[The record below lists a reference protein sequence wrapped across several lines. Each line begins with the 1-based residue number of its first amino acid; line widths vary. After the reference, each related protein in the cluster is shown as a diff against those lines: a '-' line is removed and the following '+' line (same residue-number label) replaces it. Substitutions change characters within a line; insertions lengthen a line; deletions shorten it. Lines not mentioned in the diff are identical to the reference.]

1 LVEIDKSTNG
11 LKYLNGQGGVFRLFS
26 GQKMI
31 KGDTGFS
38 ELQRVGLVQFRAAVQ
53 FSVLY
58 SNLSGTFWKKLTLY
72 NHIKYWTSDRFQRV
86 QMVARNIDF
95 YCQL

>member
-1 LVEIDKSTNG
+1 VAEKLVSEITAHSNTSLVEIDKSTNG

-53 FSVLY
+53 LCAHDGVIPA
-58 SNLSGTFWKKLTLY
+58 W
-72 NHIKYWTSDRFQRV
+72 
-86 QMVARNIDF
+86 
-95 YCQL
+95 